1 MECAEGTGAVEGPG
15 VTDPGLADARFRGV
29 FLKCVA
35 CVSLIPDELH
45 IMPEGSA
52 VIVPPR
58 ALVELADYEQAGVR
72 EYLVRA
78 LDPDFVPPIGWS
90 RAFEP

>member
-1 MECAEGTGAVEGPG
+1 
-15 VTDPGLADARFRGV
+15 
-29 FLKCVA
+29 
-35 CVSLIPDELH
+35 
-45 IMPEGSA
+45 MPEGSA